1 MSARRSIADLSADL
15 ADRAESFCRQY
26 FPEGRKQGNYW
37 QVGDTS
43 GAKGQSLAVRLQ
55 AQGGRKAGS
64 WTDYATGQFGDLID
78 LLHERLGSC
87 TLGETLKEVR
97 SFLGEAPCPA
107 LPREP
112 RKVAHPGTAFSKRI
126 ARARKLFAAGEPVL
140 GTLAASY
147 LQGRGISRLGPA
159 LRYHPRVF
167 LWQGEDDSDLP
178 QRAPALLAKIT
189 DNRGQVTGCAR
200 FYLNPSTG
208 GLAATESPKR
218 ILGQLRGHAI
228 RFWSGTS
235 RNDLIVGEGLEN
247 TLSVGTALPEFDL
260 ASCLTATHLG
270 LFIPPPGIKRIW
282 IARDNDEAGR
292 NASSRLRNQLE
303 SLGIAFGGLVPQ
315 LGDFND
321 DLRAFGIDALRRSL
335 LGAMKA
341 QGLEIED
348 GLPPASSRDA

>member
-26 FPEGRKQGNYW
+26 FPEGCKQGNYW

-43 GAKGQSLAVRLQ
+43 GAKGKSLAIRLQ
-55 AQGGRKAGS
+55 AEGGRKAGS
-64 WTDYATGQFGDLID
+64 WTDYATGEYGDLID
-78 LLHERLGSC
+78 LLHERLGSV
-87 TLGETLKEVR
+87 TLKETLRETR

-107 LPREP
+107 EPREP
-112 RKVAHPGTAFSKRI
+112 RKPERSDAASSKRI
-126 ARARKLFAAGEPVL
+126 ARARKLFAAGKPVL
-140 GTLAASY
+140 GTLGATY
-147 LQGRGISRLGPA
+147 LQGRGITRLGPA

-167 LWQGEDDSDLP
+167 LRQGEDDADPP

-189 DNRGQVTGCAR
+189 DNRGQITGCAR
-200 FYLNPSTG
+200 VFLDPSTG
-208 GLAATESPKR
+208 GLAAIESPKR
-218 ILGQLRGHAI
+218 ILGQLHGHAI
-228 RFWSGTS
+228 RFWSGLPRS
-235 RNDLIVGEGLEN
+235 DLIVGEGLEN

-270 LFIPPPGIKRIW
+270 LFIPPPRIERIW

-292 NASSRLRNQLE
+292 NASMRWRNQLE
-303 SLGIAFGGLVPQ
+303 SQGIACGELVSQ

-321 DLRAFGIDALRRSL
+321 DLRAFGKDSLRRSL
-335 LGAMKA
+335 LEAMKA

-348 GLPPASSRDA
+348 G

>member
-15 ADRAESFCRQY
+15 ADRAESFCRHY

-43 GAKGQSLAVRLQ
+43 GAKGQSLAIRLQ

-64 WTDYATGQFGDLID
+64 WTDYATGQYGDLID
-78 LLHERLGSC
+78 LLHERLGSV
-87 TLGETLKEVR
+87 TLKETLREAR
-97 SFLGEAPCPA
+97 SFLGQAPCPA
-107 LPREP
+107 VPRDSRNVERP
-112 RKVAHPGTAFSKRI
+112 DAASSKRI
-126 ARARKLFAAGEPVL
+126 ARARKLFAAGKPIL

-147 LQGRGISRLGPA
+147 LQGRDIARFGPA

-167 LWQGEDDSDLP
+167 LRQGEDDPDPP
-178 QRAPALLAKIT
+178 QRSPALLAKIT
-189 DNRGQVTGCAR
+189 DNRGQITGCAR
-200 FYLNPSTG
+200 VYLDPSTG
-208 GLAATESPKR
+208 GLAGIESPKR

-228 RFWSGTS
+228 RFWSGS
-235 RNDLIVGEGLEN
+235 PRSDLIVGEGLEN

-292 NASSRLRNQLE
+292 NASMRLRNQLE
-303 SLGIAFGGLVPQ
+303 SRGITCGDLVPTM
-315 LGDFND
+315 GDFND
-321 DLRAFGIDALRRSL
+321 DLRAFGRDALRRSL
-335 LGAMKA
+335 LGSMKA
-341 QGLEIED
+341 QGPEIED
-348 GLPPASSRDA
+348 G

>member
-1 MSARRSIADLSADL
+1 MNARRSIADLSADL
-15 ADRAESFCRQY
+15 ADRAESFCRLY

-43 GAKGQSLAVRLQ
+43 GEKGRSLSIRLQ

-64 WTDYATGQFGDLID
+64 WTDYATGQYGDLID
-78 LLHERLGSC
+78 LLQERLGSV
-87 TLGETLKEVR
+87 TLKETLREAR
-97 SFLGEAPCPA
+97 SFLGEDPCPA
-107 LPREP
+107 VPRDTRTRAQP
-112 RKVAHPGTAFSKRI
+112 DAASSKRI
-126 ARARKLFAAGEPVL
+126 VRARNLFAAGKPVL

-178 QRAPALLAKIT
+178 QKAPALLAKIT

-200 FYLNPSTG
+200 LYLDPSTG
-208 GLAATESPKR
+208 RLAAIESPKR
-218 ILGQLRGHAI
+218 ILGQLHGHAI

-270 LFIPPPGIKRIW
+270 HFIPPPGIKRIW

-292 NASSRLRNQLE
+292 NASMRLRNQLE
-303 SLGIAFGGLVPQ
+303 SFGISCGELVPR

-321 DLRAFGIDALRRSL
+321 DLRTLGKDTLRRSL
-335 LGAMKA
+335 IEAMKA

-348 GLPPASSRDA
+348 G

>member
-1 MSARRSIADLSADL
+1 MSTRRSIADLSADL

-26 FPEGRKQGNYW
+26 FPEGCKQGNYW

-43 GAKGQSLAVRLQ
+43 GSKGQSLAIRLH
-55 AQGGRKAGS
+55 AQGGRKAGF
-64 WTDYATGQFGDLID
+64 WTDYATGQYGDLID
-78 LLHERLGSC
+78 LLQERLGSV
-87 TLGETLKEVR
+87 TLKETLREAR

-107 LPREP
+107 LPRETQRAERP
-112 RKVAHPGTAFSKRI
+112 DAAPSKRI
-126 ARARKLFAAGEPVL
+126 AQARKLFAAGKPVF
-140 GTLAASY
+140 GTLAATY
-147 LQGRGISRLGPA
+147 LQGRGITQLGPA

-178 QRAPALLAKIT
+178 QKAPALLAKIT
-189 DNRGQVTGCAR
+189 DNRGQITGCAR
-200 FYLNPSTG
+200 VYLDPSTG
-208 GLAATESPKR
+208 GLAAIESPKR
-218 ILGQLRGHAI
+218 ILGQLHGHAI

-270 LFIPPPGIKRIW
+270 LFIPPPRIKRIW
-282 IARDNDEAGR
+282 IARDNDEVGR
-292 NASSRLRNQLE
+292 SASKRLRNQLE
-303 SLGIAFGGLVPQ
+303 SQGITCGELVSH

-321 DLRAFGIDALRRSL
+321 DLRAFGKDVLRRSL
-335 LGAMKA
+335 LEAMKE

-348 GLPPASSRDA
+348 G